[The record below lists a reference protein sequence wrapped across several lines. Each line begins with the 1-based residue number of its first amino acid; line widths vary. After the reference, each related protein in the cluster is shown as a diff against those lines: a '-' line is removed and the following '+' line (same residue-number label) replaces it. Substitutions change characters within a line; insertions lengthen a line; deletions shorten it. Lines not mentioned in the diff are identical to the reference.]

1 MELSKRDTLQQHIK
15 SLASALINPS
25 KSHIRDPDASVR
37 SLLDNGVDD
46 IEDECKIYYETIWSS
61 NTDQASCEQIPVRLC
76 AEGCTIQEGEMEC
89 ERY

>member
-37 SLLDNGVDD
+37 SLLDNEVDD
-46 IEDECKIYYETIWSS
+46 IEDECKIS
-61 NTDQASCEQIPVRLC
+61 
-76 AEGCTIQEGEMEC
+76 GK
-89 ERY
+89 